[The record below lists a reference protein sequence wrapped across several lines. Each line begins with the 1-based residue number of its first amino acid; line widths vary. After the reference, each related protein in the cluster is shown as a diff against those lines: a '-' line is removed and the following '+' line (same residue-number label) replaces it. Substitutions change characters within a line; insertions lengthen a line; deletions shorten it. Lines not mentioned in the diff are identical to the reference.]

1 MDSSENEK
9 NVHFSKSDYKKTK
22 TFNHIFK
29 IEHEQKDADK
39 LKFKRSSTHFISKMF
54 VPKIRPRKATINPT
68 FLSLN
73 EENRKLNSLN
83 KENKNSKSLNNLLSK
98 EDNVSFSSVS
108 DKNSEEEEKT
118 LNKISTKEN
127 KAKLKFLNDN
137 NIKNIKQDLFSSLS
151 NLRKKLHRI
160 KNNSCLLKIKES
172 IDLNPLNLK
181 NRFGL
186 YDNNHFDEGN
196 YINAKD
202 VNKNNNKSSKKKI
215 RSKPSLIFD
224 VLVRASK
231 FNKL

>member
-9 NVHFSKSDYKKTK
+9 NVQFSKSNYKKTK
-22 TFNHIFK
+22 TFNHIIK
-29 IEHEQKDADK
+29 NEHEQKDADK

-54 VPKIRPRKATINPT
+54 VPRIRPRKATINPT

-73 EENRKLNSLN
+73 QENRKLNSLN
-83 KENKNSKSLNNLLSK
+83 KENKKSKSLNNILSK

-108 DKNSEEEEKT
+108 DKNSDDEGKV
-118 LNKISTKEN
+118 LNKIATKED

-137 NIKNIKQDLFSSLS
+137 NIKNIKKDLFSSFC
-151 NLRKKLHRI
+151 NLRKKLHKI
-160 KNNSCLLKIKES
+160 KNNSCLMKIKES

-186 YDNNHFDEGN
+186 YDNNHFNDAN

-202 VNKNNNKSSKKKI
+202 DNKNNNISSKKKI
-215 RSKPSLIFD
+215 RSRPSLILD
-224 VLVRASK
+224 VLVRASQI
-231 FNKL
+231 NKL